1 MEGEYYDTLQTSAG
15 ESGYVT
21 VRVHFTPL
29 YLISR
34 YSKVLHPI
42 LMICHFR
49 GIG

>member
-15 ESGYVT
+15 ESGYIT
-21 VRVHFTPL
+21 VHFTPL
-29 YLISR
+29 YLMSR

-42 LMICHFR
+42 LMIC